1 LTSEQIVRLKNGFP
15 TTEREA
21 KEFDEKQKANEL
33 AREEYVRN
41 LVKVRTPH
49 RNTRTRR
56 THARIGHHGCSVRA
70 GLLTRPVSLVW
81 ACVCI
86 SVCGAQAEDQGR
98 PEEAQGGQERAV
110 PGLLERQEVQGLL
123 LEQV

>member
-41 LVKVRTPH
+41 LVKVRPPH
-49 RNTRTRR
+49 HNIHTHDAHMRVSDIVTVALTDSSRVVGVVLCLLFSLRR
-56 THARIGHHGCSVRA
+56 PS
-70 GLLTRPVSLVW
+70 
-81 ACVCI
+81 
-86 SVCGAQAEDQGR
+86 
-98 PEEAQGGQERAV
+98 
-110 PGLLERQEVQGLL
+110 
-123 LEQV
+123 